1 MLTINILNGLEM
13 NRVIDFRE
21 GDVLGIK
28 YYFRCLGLAEFNDYM
43 NFLHDCYKFD
53 ELNFDSSYS
62 GAWIKN

>member
-1 MLTINILNGLEM
+1 M